1 MVKSIIGFVMI
12 TMITFISSTA
22 LGQSNDVY
30 IDQVG
35 DSLTLNI
42 EQQGESNNIGNI
54 EEDFILGGDNMTVGI
69 LQEGDGN
76 SIDGQIVNA
85 DGAAIAAAFVGD
97 SNSLDI
103 NMGGVGEVT
112 DSTVDVVVVG
122 DTNAIQLTTAADGTA
137 IASDVDIFVVGGLN
151 EFVSVIESDNAT
163 LALAVDG
170 DANIFNTEQ
179 SGWSDHS
186 ATVVLTGSDNTVDI
200 LQENTLQSAIIN
212 IDSTMSDGSIAI
224 TQTNTAVPE

>member
-1 MVKSIIGFVMI
+1 MVKGIIGFVMI

-30 IDQVG
+30 IEQVG
-35 DSLTLNI
+35 DSLTLTI
-42 EQQGESNNIGNI
+42 EQQGETNNIGAV
-54 EEDFILGGDNMTVGI
+54 EEDFVLGGDTMTVDI

-85 DGAAIAAAFVGD
+85 DGVVVNASFVGD
-97 SNSLDI
+97 SNDLDI
-103 NMGGVGEVT
+103 NMGEVGEVT
-112 DSTVDVVVVG
+112 DSTVDITVTG
-122 DTNAIQLTTAADGTA
+122 DTNSIDLTTAAEGTA
-137 IASDVDIFVVGGLN
+137 TDSDIDIIVTGGLN

-163 LALAVDG
+163 LSTTVDG
-170 DANIFNTEQ
+170 DANIFDTEQ

-200 LQENTLQSAIIN
+200 LQENTSQSAIIN
-212 IDSTMSDGSIAI
+212 IESTMSDGSIAI
-224 TQTNTAVPE
+224 IQTDTAGP